1 MRNREIKYPL
11 FLCLKPEAQLAL
23 AQMQWDIYGLVIK
36 EALMP
41 EEPIIDTEIES
52 LEEIDHIMRKP
63 PRHHRGD
70 A

>member
-1 MRNREIKYPL
+1 MRREIKYPL
-11 FLCLKPEAQLAL
+11 FLCLKPEAQVAV
-23 AQMQWDIYGLVIK
+23 AQYQWHTYGLVI
-36 EALMP
+36 EPALMP

-52 LEEIDHIMRKP
+52 LDELTKIMQQT